1 MADETNEGNTNRYI
15 KKWVPKPNVSSRQI
29 QSKEGTEILSS
40 VNGIKN
46 SVLQKQIKNAFRS
59 CIPEIRG
66 IGKQMIIKYYSE
78 NGNRDTEFIRALA
91 ISVENDKIFNVS
103 YQALIELRKM
113 LLNQD
118 IKDPAVYTQVI
129 DTISKAL
136 IENESHFMRE
146 LAADTLGE
154 VGDAKAIEHLTKAL
168 KDPEYSVKIF
178 AEYKLAKLKAR
189 LFSSPVPVD
198 VEYLKNSGKV
208 DNLVKILLNGNE
220 FARVRLDAAQALGT
234 IHEPQSTI
242 GLIFALRNT
251 NFAIRKQAI
260 ASLDRLLDP
269 QSVDALVDAIR
280 DNKSDLRV
288 EAICALTNVVVANK
302 IHDIKVLEVL
312 LWVVE
317 NTYDKDEMKKVSIRE
332 LTAANYAIHALGKIG
347 DTRAE
352 IALSKMIADDRAAE
366 GVWSHRNLNS
376 TIRAALDAIRVVQLP
391 NALDSSQERRWVSK
405 ESQAYAAKCIEK
417 SKILAGLCRF
427 EKALQCIDAAL
438 DNEPNISLVWEAK
451 GDVLLELQRNAEA
464 NACYLISQKMKI
476 TTHLFA

>member
-1 MADETNEGNTNRYI
+1 MGSKIPFCKN
-15 KKWVPKPNVSSRQI
+15 KSRTH
-29 QSKEGTEILSS
+29 SGL
-40 VNGIKN
+40 V
-46 SVLQKQIKNAFRS
+46 
-59 CIPEIRG
+59 
-66 IGKQMIIKYYSE
+66 IIKYYSE

-198 VEYLKNSGKV
+198 VEYLR
-208 DNLVKILLNGNE
+208 NE